1 MNLDFLQQLCN
12 NWPGVSTDVKWDND
26 FVFSVAEKMFCV
38 CSLEPPLK
46 IAFKVR
52 DEEFEELSVREGFMP
67 APYMARNKWVLITNP
82 ARLNRSE
89 WEEFVKQSYE
99 LVKSKLPK
107 RTQDKLGETKGE
119 KVQGTRYKARP
130 TGSSGRAQERSKVK
144 DSKVKRPDTK
154 RQDRPSGKKAKS
166 KTATKRKSK

>member
-12 NWPGVSTDVKWDND
+12 NWPGVTTDVKWGND

-52 DEEFEELSVREGFMP
+52 DEEFEELSVRDGFIP
-67 APYMARNKWVLITNP
+67 APYMARNKWVLITSP
-82 ARLNRSE
+82 GKLNRGE

-99 LVKSKLPK
+99 W
-107 RTQDKLGETKGE
+107 
-119 KVQGTRYKARP
+119 
-130 TGSSGRAQERSKVK
+130 
-144 DSKVKRPDTK
+144 
-154 RQDRPSGKKAKS
+154 
-166 KTATKRKSK
+166 